1 MSRPPTVHQEGTGG
15 PPPVRGCNVETRVSI
30 MGDDPPLCGNRVL
43 RGGVCSFHGRDEIE
57 ARKRMIE
64 QNLRENERH
73 AARIAVLEG
82 RAEP

>member
-1 MSRPPTVHQEGTGG
+1 MRPAPRKLYVIRMIGG
-15 PPPVRGCNVETRVSI
+15 IDGCSVARWESFGWRIVKAT
-30 MGDDPPLCGNRVL
+30 RVL

-64 QNLRENERH
+64 QNLKENERH

-82 RAEP
+82 RGEP